1 MESKMEFT
9 PIRNIANIIPF
20 NLRLRYLFAK
30 VNELEARINAITGAQ
45 ITTVAVEASQTI
57 IEPKATVETV
67 QTDESTI
74 IEDELRQKAKGLGV
88 TNWHNKKLENIINEI
103 AELEAGD

>member
-1 MESKMEFT
+1 MIKFK
-9 PIRNIANIIPF
+9 AIPASLF
-20 NLRLRYLFAK
+20 NCLTVTKRLRVLTDKA
-30 VNELEARINAITGAQ
+30 NELEARINAITGAQ

-57 IEPKATVETV
+57 IEPIATVKTV
-67 QTDESTI
+67 QTDESTL

>member
-1 MESKMEFT
+1 MIEFKT
-9 PIRNIANIIPF
+9 IPTSLF
-20 NLRLRYLFAK
+20 NCLTVTKRLRVLTDKA
-30 VNELEARINAITGAQ
+30 NELEARINAITGAQ

-57 IEPKATVETV
+57 IEPIATVKTV
-67 QTDESTI
+67 QTDESTL